1 MAYKCSILQAVAK
14 ALPQFLKHASAYSQ
28 MKRPKVKKCLKE
40 IEQAKNSLKSVTPEH
55 EGAPVLLLAL
65 FDEDEELIY
74 KTVEETAHDDDLAD
88 MPVTPIICMKRP
100 GLFEAEMFTVCVD
113 GVVILTTQRAAAF
126 KVMFLLYFVLNIEYP
141 PEVALTLEFVQRA
154 IAGINPERSTKA
166 RRTSKKQYNC
176 IVCRQKSLP
185 WQMPWI
191 NTSSKLEFDL

>member
-1 MAYKCSILQAVAK
+1 
-14 ALPQFLKHASAYSQ
+14 

-40 IEQAKNSLKSVTPEH
+40 IEQAKNCLKSVTPEH

-74 KTVEETAHDDDLAD
+74 KTVEASLKFSLLLPSGREVLVHVEFRCTLHETAHDDDLGD
-88 MPVTPIICMKRP
+88 MPVTPIICMKGP

-166 RRTSKKQYNC
+166 RRTSKKQYCLSPKVAALANALD
-176 IVCRQKSLP
+176 QYKF
-185 WQMPWI
+185 
-191 NTSSKLEFDL
+191 EA